1 MDGYLSVMH
10 FNHDSIVMI
19 IINTLREMHLYRN
32 FSPLHN
38 RQLSSAESPSSCIP
52 DALLRLLF
60 PPPAPRPPHTHN
72 VLFAQ
77 DASATLCVPLLSNL
91 INVPVQ
97 RETEGLRFVAGRMA
111 IRFSLTCNPSLFS
124 IVALVVSP
132 ECSICTYFE
141 LNVSPQCPPR

>member
-1 MDGYLSVMH
+1 MDVSFCIMH
-10 FNHDSIVMI
+10 FNRDSIIMI
-19 IINTLREMHLYRN
+19 IINTLREMHLCIVTSLLSTTNNCPRPN
-32 FSPLHN
+32 HPHRAFQIASSPLP
-38 RQLSSAESPSSCIP
+38 LPPSPPS
-52 DALLRLLF
+52 
-60 PPPAPRPPHTHN
+60 PHI

-111 IRFSLTCNPSLFS
+111 IRFSLTRNPSLFS

-141 LNVSPQCPPR
+141 LNVGPQRPPR